1 MTASEISRPS
11 SFLSTSAATPRS
23 GAFNNYRNPS
33 QLPQNVNRTKRCLFG
48 KPDSN
53 ETRRLYNESLQQS
66 RQRIIS
72 QYGFDTATGQPI
84 RSSLPI
90 STSSSR
96 NSPSRDLDQTNR
108 WIQETLYEALAAAKI
123 FDRSVRQKWQTSVF
137 QKDAAFAT
145 EVFHKITPEN
155 WILLTVTKHSAA
167 NLEFQFGTVLL
178 LIKHVYNPPPPL
190 HHFKQFDGVIS
201 KTKQTRLE
209 PRQKNQPPLP
219 DALNTTSK
227 EPSRESPIS
236 KNNKQ

>member
-1 MTASEISRPS
+1 MTASEISRSS

-66 RQRIIS
+66 RQRLIS

-90 STSSSR
+90 SSSSSR

-123 FDRSVRQKWQTSVF
+123 FDRSVRQIWQVSVF
-137 QKDAAFAT
+137 KQDAAFAT

-155 WILLTVTKHSAA
+155 WILLTATKHSAA
-167 NLEFQFGTVLL
+167 NLEFQFGTVLFFFV
-178 LIKHVYNPPPPL
+178 KHVYPPS
-190 HHFKQFDGVIS
+190 FI
-201 KTKQTRLE
+201 
-209 PRQKNQPPLP
+209 
-219 DALNTTSK
+219 LNNSIA
-227 EPSRESPIS
+227 S
-236 KNNKQ
+236 